1 VQQRQA
7 GTTTLLLAAIIRTRP
22 ATRAVELGAFTGFFP
37 GFHFQSDSPDDAV
50 TLQLG
55 IVGEKRQSRRFSIL
69 MTVAGGFAVCVCVCD
84 AFMSKRTGALCH
96 VEAVFEE
103 E

>member
-1 VQQRQA
+1 V
-7 GTTTLLLAAIIRTRP
+7 
-22 ATRAVELGAFTGFFP
+22 VELGAFTGFFP

-69 MTVAGGFAVCVCVCD
+69 MTVAGGFAVCVRD